1 MHKIPVWLDNG
12 QARTTPDFLMCAMRS
27 LAGKEERRYIIVL
40 TIELAAE
47 VVAVIQ
53 VLRNR

>member
-1 MHKIPVWLDNG
+1 
-12 QARTTPDFLMCAMRS
+12 MCAMRS

-40 TIELAAE
+40 TIELAAG